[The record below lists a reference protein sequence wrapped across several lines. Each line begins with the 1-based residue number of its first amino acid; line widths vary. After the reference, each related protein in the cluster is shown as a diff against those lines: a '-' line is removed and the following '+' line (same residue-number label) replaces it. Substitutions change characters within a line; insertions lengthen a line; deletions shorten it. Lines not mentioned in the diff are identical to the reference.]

1 VKELSAQ
8 YSTDTRDALGEGQ
21 SLRIEDIPILIDR
34 LEKDMKDLAR
44 AMEFEKA
51 AAVRDEISELRK
63 LMGLSD
69 GRIGQEKRKLPGR
82 DRRSR

>member
-1 VKELSAQ
+1 
-8 YSTDTRDALGEGQ
+8 
-21 SLRIEDIPILIDR
+21 
-34 LEKDMKDLAR
+34 
-44 AMEFEKA
+44 
-51 AAVRDEISELRK
+51 VRDEISELRK

>member
-1 VKELSAQ
+1 MKELSAQ